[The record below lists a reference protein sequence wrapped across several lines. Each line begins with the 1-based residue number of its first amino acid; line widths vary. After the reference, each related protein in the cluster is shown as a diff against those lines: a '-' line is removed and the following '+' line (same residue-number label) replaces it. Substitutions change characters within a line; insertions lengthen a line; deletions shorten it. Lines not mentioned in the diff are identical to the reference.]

1 MVVSFVLLSTCCLRQ
16 EYNATTL
23 LEGKKLSRTEMQA
36 ILVVNMM
43 SPAARQCLEYHW
55 SAYKPATSGVTVSRI
70 DAIHDSITSSHD
82 ECCAFIKNV
91 LLLTADKIECV
102 INHHV
107 GVFNNKLNK
116 DVRA

>member
-1 MVVSFVLLSTCCLRQ
+1 MVVSFVLLSTCCLCQ

-55 SAYKPATSGVTVSRI
+55 SSYKPATSGVTVSRLG
-70 DAIHDSITSSHD
+70 AIHESITSSHD
-82 ECCAFIKNV
+82 ECCAFMKNV
-91 LLLTADKIECV
+91 LLPTADKIECV
-102 INHHV
+102 INHQV
-107 GVFNNKLNK
+107 GVFNNKLKK